1 MIPQDLPP
9 QLIHTDRKV
18 FLTEENLRDLQ
29 TEFGFDEEFHGD
41 LPYRNGPK
49 FKRSSASRECGRTK
63 LAREPSQAPITHFF
77 QKPLTLPPSATLRPT
92 RNHSG
97 GASSART
104 GEEEDEDDIDSDD
117 IHESE
122 VEDVN
127 QAGNE
132 GDY

>member
-1 MIPQDLPP
+1 M
-9 QLIHTDRKV
+9 
-18 FLTEENLRDLQ
+18 Q

-49 FKRSSASRECGRTK
+49 FKRSSASREGARTK

-92 RNHSG
+92 RNHCG
-97 GASSART
+97 GASSARI
-104 GEEEDEDDIDSDD
+104 GEEEDEEDIDSDD

>member
-41 LPYRNGPK
+41 LPYRNRPK
-49 FKRSSASRECGRTK
+49 FKRSSASREYGRTK
-63 LAREPSQAPITHFF
+63 LARDPSQASITHFF

-92 RNHSG
+92 RNQSG

-104 GEEEDEDDIDSDD
+104 GEEEDEEDIDMT
-117 IHESE
+117 
-122 VEDVN
+122 N
-127 QAGNE
+127 
-132 GDY
+132 